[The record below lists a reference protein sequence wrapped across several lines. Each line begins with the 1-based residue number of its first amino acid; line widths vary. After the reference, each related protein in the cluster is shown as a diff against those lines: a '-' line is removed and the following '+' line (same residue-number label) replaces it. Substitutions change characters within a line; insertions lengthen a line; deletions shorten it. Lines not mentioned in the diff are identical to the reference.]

1 MIVGLILVSLAPF
14 KKKQKVCVIIVVYKL
29 FKIYINLFTVI
40 PNLIYQTFEKL
51 FSSNNIH
58 DTRGDLNPFLLV
70 NTYDV

>member
-1 MIVGLILVSLAPF
+1 MSLAPF

-40 PNLIYQTFEKL
+40 TNLIYQIFEKL
-51 FSSNNIH
+51 SYSNNIH
-58 DTRGDLNPFLLV
+58 NPWGDLNTFLLV